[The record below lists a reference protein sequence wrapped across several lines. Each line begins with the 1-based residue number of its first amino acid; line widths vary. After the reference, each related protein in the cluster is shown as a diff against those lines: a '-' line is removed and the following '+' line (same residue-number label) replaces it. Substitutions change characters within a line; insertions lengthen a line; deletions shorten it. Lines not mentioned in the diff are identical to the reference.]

1 MSYPPRLGHLATRQV
16 LASRLLRT
24 FAKAHTLDDD
34 EAHERIE
41 RALQGRLWERLLDA
55 TWAAMT
61 ADKKRLADDALLEK
75 IAGALK
81 AHPLRYA
88 KAAPLTPTWSAFLVL
103 ADLEAGT
110 ASESARHVLESAE
123 GQKRM
128 QEGLAE
134 VGRFLAAELTK
145 G

>member
-16 LASRLLRT
+16 IASRLLRT

-34 EAHERIE
+34 EAHDRIE
-41 RALQGRLWERLLDA
+41 RALAGRLWEQLLEA
-55 TWAAMT
+55 TWAAMS
-61 ADKKRLADDALLEK
+61 ADKKRLTDDALLEK
-75 IAGALK
+75 IAGVLK

-88 KAAPLTPTWSAFLVL
+88 KAVPVTPAWSAFLVL

-110 ASESARHVLESAE
+110 ATESARRVLESPE
-123 GQKRM
+123 GQRRM
-128 QEGLAE
+128 QEGIAE